1 MSRKHP
7 YDFGEALEATNV
19 TKAAQKVAED
29 NLKAAWRDFGA
40 KRKAYQLALAKK
52 IVELKAAGQPSTY
65 LLELAR
71 GDSEVARLRFEKDIA
86 EGVKE
91 AAQSALWRHS
101 GDRHDLREFIQWSK
115 GVDLRV
121 HAGDGRETETE
132 PAEIQTF
139 GRRAA

>member
-1 MSRKHP
+1 MNRQP
-7 YDFGEALEATNV
+7 YDFGQAIQATNDLRS
-19 TKAAQKVAED
+19 AQKAAED

-40 KRKAYQLALAKK
+40 KRRAYQLALAKA
-52 IVELKAAGQPSTY
+52 IVRLKAEHGATAAI
-65 LLELAR
+65 ELAR
-71 GDSEVARLRFEKDIA
+71 GDEEVARLRFEKDVA

-91 AAQSALWRHS
+91 AAQSALWRYS

-121 HAGDGRETETE
+121 HAGNGSETEAE
-132 PAEIQTF
+132 PAEVQTF